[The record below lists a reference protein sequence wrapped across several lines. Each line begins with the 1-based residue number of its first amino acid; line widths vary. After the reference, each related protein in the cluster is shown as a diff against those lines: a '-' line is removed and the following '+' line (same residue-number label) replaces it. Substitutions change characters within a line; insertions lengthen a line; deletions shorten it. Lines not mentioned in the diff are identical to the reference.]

1 MAELW
6 RRKKIGTV
14 IAIIN
19 NESPGERAG
28 LGRKKKINEQ

>member
-6 RRKKIGTV
+6 RGKKIGTV

-19 NESPGERAG
+19 NESPGGRAG
-28 LGRKKKINEQ
+28 LGRKKKIKD